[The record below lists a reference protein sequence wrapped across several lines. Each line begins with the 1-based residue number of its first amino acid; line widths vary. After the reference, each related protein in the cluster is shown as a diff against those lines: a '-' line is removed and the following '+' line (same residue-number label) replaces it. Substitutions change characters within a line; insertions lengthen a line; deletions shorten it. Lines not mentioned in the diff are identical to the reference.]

1 MTSEIT
7 QPGSLQKPESA
18 SEITKPR
25 PGARPTRLPP
35 AYDVILDEYAAAL
48 DHAPLSAETRRTYRS
63 RVRMFLA
70 WLADYTATYTADPLT
85 DRQARDW
92 AVRDYRMWLLRDG
105 PARRSRVYVNS
116 ALTALDDFCTRR
128 GLGKADIARED
139 LPKNAPRAL
148 EERARIRWL
157 RAVEAHLSPRG
168 RCIAL
173 IPYYAGARISEVV
186 RLDVDDIQM
195 SARKGRLRLYGK
207 GGKFREVDIH
217 PKLRTELQLWLD
229 ERPNW
234 PRADDNR
241 ALFLNA
247 KGGRLSARAAGG
259 IIAEIARTAG
269 LDDPTTAHVLRHTLA
284 TTLVR
289 GKADLVLVAEILGHA
304 RLETTRRYS
313 LPSDKDKEDALKL
326 ITVDR

>member
-1 MTSEIT
+1 MTSEIAR
-7 QPGSLQKPESA
+7 PGPSQAPGSA
-18 SEITKPR
+18 SEMTKRR

-35 AYDVILDEYAAAL
+35 AYETVLEAYAAAL
-48 DHAPLSAETRRTYRS
+48 ERAPLSDETRRTYRS
-63 RVRMFLA
+63 RVRMYLA
-70 WLADYTATYTADPLT
+70 WLADQAATYTADPLA

-105 PARRSRVYVNS
+105 PARRSRVYINS
-116 ALTALDDFCTRR
+116 VLTALDDFCVRR
-128 GLGKADIARED
+128 GLGKADVTRED

-186 RLDVDDIQM
+186 RLDVDDVQL
-195 SARKGRLRLYGK
+195 SARKGKLRLYGK

-234 PRADDNR
+234 PRAGDNR

-247 KGGRLSARAAGG
+247 KGGRLTARAAGG
-259 IIAEIARTAG
+259 IIAEIAQTAG

-289 GKADLVLVAEILGHA
+289 DKADLVLVAEILGHA

>member
-7 QPGSLQKPESA
+7 QHVSLQKPGFA
-18 SEITKPR
+18 SEITKPH

-48 DHAPLSAETRRTYRS
+48 ERAPLSAETRRTYRS
-63 RVRMFLA
+63 RVRMYLA
-70 WLADYTATYTADPLT
+70 WLADHAAAYSTDPLAA
-85 DRQARDW
+85 RQARDW

-105 PARRSRVYVNS
+105 PARRSRVHVNS
-116 ALTALDDFCTRR
+116 ALTALDDFYTRR

-139 LPKNAPRAL
+139 LPKSAPRAL

-173 IPYYAGARISEVV
+173 IPYYAGARIGEIV
-186 RLDVDDIQM
+186 RLDVDDVQM
-195 SARKGRLRLYGK
+195 SARKSKLRLYGK
-207 GGKFREVDIH
+207 GGKFREVDTH

-234 PRADDNR
+234 PHADDNR

-259 IIAEIARTAG
+259 IIAAIARTAG
-269 LDDPTTAHVLRHTLA
+269 LDDATTAHVLRHTLA
-284 TTLVR
+284 TTLAR

-313 LPSDKDKEDALKL
+313 LPSDKDKE
-326 ITVDR
+326 TPSS

>member
-1 MTSEIT
+1 M
-7 QPGSLQKPESA
+7 
-18 SEITKPR
+18 
-25 PGARPTRLPP
+25 
-35 AYDVILDEYAAAL
+35 
-48 DHAPLSAETRRTYRS
+48 
-63 RVRMFLA
+63 
-70 WLADYTATYTADPLT
+70 
-85 DRQARDW
+85 
-92 AVRDYRMWLLRDG
+92 
-105 PARRSRVYVNS
+105 
-116 ALTALDDFCTRR
+116 
-128 GLGKADIARED
+128 
-139 LPKNAPRAL
+139 
-148 EERARIRWL
+148 
-157 RAVEAHLSPRG
+157 EAHLSPRG

-186 RLDVDDIQM
+186 RLDVGDVQM

-217 PKLRTELQLWLD
+217 PKLRSELQLWLD

-234 PRADDNR
+234 PHVGDNR

-259 IIAEIARTAG
+259 IIAEIAETAG

-289 GKADLVLVAEILGHA
+289 GKTDLVLVAEILGHA

-313 LPSDKDKEDALKL
+313 LPSDKDKEDAVKL

>member
-1 MTSEIT
+1 M
-7 QPGSLQKPESA
+7 A
-18 SEITKPR
+18 SDGDR
-25 PGARPTRLPP
+25 PAAGARPTRLPA
-35 AYDVILDEYAAAL
+35 AYDTVLVEYAAAL
-48 DHAPLSAETRRTYRS
+48 ERAPLSAETRRTYRS

-70 WLADYTATYTADPLT
+70 WLADHAATYTADSLA

-105 PARRSRVYVNS
+105 TAKRSRVYVNS
-116 ALTALDDFCTRR
+116 ALTALDDFHTRR
-128 GLGKADIARED
+128 GLGKAIVGRED

-148 EERARIRWL
+148 EERAHIRWL
-157 RAVEAHLSPRG
+157 LAVEAHLSPRN

-173 IPYYAGARISEVV
+173 IPCYAGARISEVV
-186 RLDVDDIQM
+186 HLDVDDVHL
-195 SARKGRLRLYGK
+195 SARKGKLRLYGK
-207 GGKFREVDIH
+207 GDKFREVDIH
-217 PKLRTELQLWLD
+217 PKLRTALQLWLD

-234 PRADDNR
+234 PHTGDSR

-247 KGGRLSARAAGG
+247 KGGRLTARAASS
-259 IIAEIARTAG
+259 IITKIAQTAG

-289 GKADLVLVAEILGHA
+289 GKTDLILVAEILGHA